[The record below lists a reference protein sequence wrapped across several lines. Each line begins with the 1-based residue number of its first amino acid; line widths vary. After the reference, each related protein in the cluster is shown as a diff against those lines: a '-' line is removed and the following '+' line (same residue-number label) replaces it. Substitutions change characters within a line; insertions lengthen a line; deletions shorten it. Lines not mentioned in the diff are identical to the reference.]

1 MAAAK
6 FARKVRRYSD
16 EFKLKAVA
24 LTRLKGVLTE
34 HVAAAL
40 LIHPIMLTRWKRDLK
55 EGRIVRK
62 PGMQLDI
69 DSNVV
74 AELRE
79 LREVRRKYKILQE
92 EHELLKKA
100 IRFTSERRRR
110 SSPLS
115 GRTKSGT
122 GSR

>member
-62 PGMQLDI
+62 PGMQLAI
-69 DSNVV
+69 DANVV

-79 LREVRRKYKILQE
+79 LREIRRKYKILQE

-110 SSPLS
+110 SSPSS
-115 GRTKSGT
+115 GSMKTRT

>member
-6 FARKVRRYSD
+6 FARQVRRYSD

-40 LIHPIMLTRWKRDLK
+40 LIHPIMLTRWKRDLR

-62 PGMQLDI
+62 AGMQLAI

-92 EHELLKKA
+92 EQELSKEA
-100 IRFTSERRRR
+100 IRFTSERKRR
-110 SSPLS
+110 SSPS
-115 GRTKSGT
+115 AAKTKPRT
-122 GSR
+122 GSL